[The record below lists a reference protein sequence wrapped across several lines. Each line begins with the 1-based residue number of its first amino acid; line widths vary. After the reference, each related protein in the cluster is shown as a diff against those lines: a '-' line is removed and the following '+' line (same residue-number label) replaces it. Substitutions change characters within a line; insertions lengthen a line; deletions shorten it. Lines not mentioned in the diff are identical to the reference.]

1 MSQDYQND
9 RIREIC
15 PSLIKLAFADCL
27 TCRAICEL
35 LGACREARK
44 GVVPTPPL
52 SFPIQDPSIKLKLCW
67 TSCLRERVKTSIHS
81 PSHRQKSLVHT
92 FPAKKPH
99 LQHPHQIICLQ
110 TDIIIQ
116 RTKGGK
122 KHQCCPQIY
131 LEIPCL
137 HRVPLT
143 QRQFGVG

>member
-1 MSQDYQND
+1 MHVPGLPND

-27 TCRAICEL
+27 TCRAVYGL
-35 LGACREARK
+35 LACREPGR
-44 GVVPTPPL
+44 GHHSL
-52 SFPIQDPSIKLKLCW
+52 PIPDPSIKLKLCW
-67 TSCLRERVKTSIHS
+67 TSCLRERVETSIHS
-81 PSHRQKSLVHT
+81 PSHRQKVIGPH
-92 FPAKKPH
+92 FPSEKAP
-99 LQHPHQIICLQ
+99 PTASNQIICLQ

-143 QRQFGVG
+143 QRQIGVG